1 MANNTL
7 YITFT
12 EELNESDLGEL
23 YELISEFA
31 QVDDTA
37 HITES
42 NEVVNTTS
50 VNLCEADNPDHFC
63 YEFTILSL
71 EDGDNLYTCLE
82 DVYLEVLEGME
93 YITETDED

>member
-1 MANNTL
+1 MANTNKL

-42 NEVVNTTS
+42 EEIVNTTK
-50 VNLCEADNPDHFC
+50 VNLCEADDPDHFC
-63 YEFTILSL
+63 YEFSLLSL
-71 EDGDNLYTCLE
+71 EEGDELYEFLE
-82 DVYLEVLEGME
+82 DIYPDILEGME
-93 YITETDED
+93 YITETEV